1 MVRKVVKILFSFVMI
16 FAALGCSIHQAPQKT
31 DTESLNTDSS
41 VELTMSVWPGT
52 GFEALVDQYQKEHPN
67 IKVIIQTAQFEDVH
81 SKLQTAFA
89 AGIGAP
95 DICLVEI
102 SLIERFKAF
111 SDYFYNLSDYGA
123 EDLKKDFLD
132 WKWTQALSEDGNFMY
147 GLPTDI
153 GPTAM
158 IYRTDLFSAAGLPTD
173 REEVAKKLSTWDDL
187 LAAGQQ
193 VRQRTGKAMF
203 DNLGN
208 LYHNILSQV
217 DKKYFDK
224 ESGKMLLETNP
235 SVKLA
240 WNYAVKAA
248 AMNLTAQIPSWI
260 PEWEAGVNNGEF
272 AVMLSPAWMMG
283 LIKNNAPDASGKWD
297 ITYMPGGSGNWGGSF
312 LTLPKEGKHPKE
324 AYELIKWLTSPKQ
337 QIVNFMHN
345 GNYPSTP
352 DIYDNE
358 MINGKHDDY
367 FSGAP
372 VGRIYSKAAKG
383 VKAVCEGP
391 YTHIIETA
399 FNEALLNV
407 EKKQGTPEEAWNDA
421 MKQIEQEIQEI
432 E

>member
-1 MVRKVVKILFSFVMI
+1 MIRKVIKLLFSFVLI
-16 FAALGCSIHQAPQKT
+16 FAVLGCSFRHVPQKR
-31 DTESLNTDSS
+31 DVVSLNTNTS
-41 VELTMSVWPGT
+41 VELTLNVWSGT
-52 GFEALVDQYQKEHPN
+52 GFEALIDQYQKEHPD
-67 IKVIIQTAQFEDVH
+67 IKVIVQTAQFEDVH
-81 SKLQTAFA
+81 NNLQTAFA

-102 SLIERFKAF
+102 SLIEKFKAF
-111 SDYFYNLSDYGA
+111 PDYFYNLSDYGA
-123 EDLKKDFLD
+123 EDLRKDFLD
-132 WKWTQALSEDGNFMY
+132 WKWQQALSVDGNFMF

-158 IYRTDLFSAAGLPTD
+158 IYRTDLFSLAGLPTD

-187 LAAGQQ
+187 LAAGLQI
-193 VRQRTGKAMF
+193 RQRTGKAMF

-208 LYHNILSQV
+208 LYRNILSQV

-224 ESGKMLLETNP
+224 ETGKLLLETNP
-235 SVKLA
+235 SVKRA

-248 AMNLTAQIPSWI
+248 AMNLTAQIPSWT
-260 PEWEAGVNNGEF
+260 PEWEEGVKNGEF

-283 LIKNNAPDASGKWD
+283 LIKNNAPVASGKWD

-337 QIVNFMHN
+337 QLVNFMHN
-345 GNYPSTP
+345 GNFPSTP

-358 MINGKHDDY
+358 MISGKHDDY

-372 VGRIYSKAAKG
+372 VGRIYSKAAKE
-383 VKAVCEGP
+383 VKPVYEGFFS
-391 YTHIIETA
+391 HIVETA
-399 FNEALLNV
+399 IDAALLKI
-407 EKKQGTPEEAWNDA
+407 EKKQGTPEKAWNDA
-421 MKQIEQEIQEI
+421 MKQIEREMQQ
-432 E
+432 